1 MPLAQG
7 AENALNETPMDYIDF
22 RRAQVAAEAFSA
34 STKKKG
40 SPSPNRPKSG
50 NKAEAFPLKKRREYI
65 RAMEN
70 IADRLYFSNK
80 LKREKERSL
89 E

>member
-1 MPLAQG
+1 MTDPIADLLTRIRNGQSSNKASV
-7 AENALNETPMDYIDF
+7 NVP
-22 RRAQVAAEAFSA
+22 A